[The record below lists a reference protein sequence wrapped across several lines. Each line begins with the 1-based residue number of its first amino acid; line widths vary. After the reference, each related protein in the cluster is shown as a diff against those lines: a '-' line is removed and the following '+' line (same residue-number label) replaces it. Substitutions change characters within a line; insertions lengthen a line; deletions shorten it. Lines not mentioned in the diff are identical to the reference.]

1 MNTPSSQ
8 SPAPGMIS
16 EAYRE
21 QQQILH
27 RNPHYGVASLAF
39 APLVASIMQ
48 REKITAISDYGAG
61 KQNLRL
67 ALENKGLVLSSYYP
81 YDPAFPSYGAPQP
94 APLVCCIDVLEHVE
108 PACLKEVLY
117 DLARITVN
125 LGFFT
130 IHTGPAGKTLD
141 DGRNAHLIQAPSSWW
156 LPKLSDHF
164 DVLHLQSHRLMGQ
177 GMWMLV
183 RPKRAPLWLDP
194 S

>member
-1 MNTPSSQ
+1 MTHLSSK
-8 SPAPGMIS
+8 SPAVAKIS

-21 QQQILH
+21 QQQLLH
-27 RNPHYGVASLAF
+27 QNPHYGVASLAF

-48 REKITAISDYGAG
+48 REKITEISDYGAG

-67 ALENKGLVLSSYYP
+67 GLEKKGIALTGYKP
-81 YDPAFPSYGAPQP
+81 YDPAFPSYGDPQP

-108 PACLKEVLY
+108 PSCLTEVMN
-117 DLARITVN
+117 DLARITVK

-130 IHTGPAGKTLD
+130 IHTGPAGKTLG

-156 LPKLSDHF
+156 LPKLSEHF
-164 DVLHLQSHRLMGQ
+164 DVLQLQSHRLMGQ